1 MLTQCNKLSIQN
13 CNISNEKNP
22 FFTGFFISTLILRV
36 DMKIDQIDA
45 LKHRFRSI
53 FSIEMIIFWSKSI
66 KKWTVLG
73 SVYAL
78 WAIIN
83 EFFLI
88 FFAKKWKKMRLWSK
102 KSWIESLKTRFA
114 GFSSDFHD
122 FLKASFKISLI
133 LAQKP
138 ILDGFFAHFCS
149 FFSKNEQK
157 KQNQADF
164 NDFC

>member
-1 MLTQCNKLSIQN
+1 MKSWSNRCFKASILIN
-13 CNISNEKNP
+13 
-22 FFTGFFISTLILRV
+22 FFDRNVHFFI
-36 DMKIDQIDA
+36 KFCKNFA
-45 LKHRFRSI
+45 KFY
-53 FSIEMIIFWSKSI
+53 
-66 KKWTVLG
+66 KKWTVLS